1 MDFNINY
8 YFSHKSFTF
17 LIFIYIYIYI
27 YIYLG
32 GFKLD
37 QVPSRRNSIY
47 SQSSS
52 LSPHSL
58 TSSPTPPKGSKKDI
72 LPRSDFIDASL
83 NRKSGSSEYTNPE
96 TDITLESSI
105 IDYNYNRNI
114 MMKKSNS
121 VRYDGRELDGDKII
135 DNHMSMSATSMRT
148 DREENDLSMEHSP
161 EYSVTHTGMLQGGVR
176 GRGLSIGNNQNE
188 NNQNQNNNQNENEN
202 ENENINKDNHFNIDI
217 NMNINKNIHRNESI
231 GLDGNS
237 INYSLGNFSPEYN
250 GSQNQ
255 NQNQIK
261 NQNQCYNHQNPNL
274 NLNLNQHQNQN
285 QNEVESESSSAIS
298 VPSSSLTR

>member
-1 MDFNINY
+1 M
-8 YFSHKSFTF
+8 
-17 LIFIYIYIYI
+17 YIYIHI
-27 YIYLG
+27 GG
-32 GFKLD
+32 GFKFD

-58 TSSPTPPKGSKKDI
+58 TPSPTPPKGSKKDI
-72 LPRSDFIDASL
+72 FPLSDFIDASL

-96 TDITLESSI
+96 TDITFESSMSHV
-105 IDYNYNRNI
+105 DYNSNKNI
-114 MMKKSNS
+114 MMMKKNSS
-121 VRYDGRELDGDKII
+121 VRYDVRELDGDKII

-161 EYSVTHTGMLQGGVR
+161 EYSVTRPGTLQGGER
-176 GRGLSIGNNQNE
+176 GRVHSMGNNH
-188 NNQNQNNNQNENEN
+188 NQNNNDNGNGNGNGNEKENEN
-202 ENENINKDNHFNIDI
+202 RNESINKDNHFNIDI
-217 NMNINKNIHRNESI
+217 NTNINKNIHRHESI

-237 INYSLGNFSPEYN
+237 INYSLGKFSPEYH

-255 NQNQIK
+255 NQNQNK
-261 NQNQCYNHQNPNL
+261 NQNQCYNYQNQ

-285 QNEVESESSSAIS
+285 EIESKSSGALS
-298 VPSSSLTR
+298 VPSSSLIR